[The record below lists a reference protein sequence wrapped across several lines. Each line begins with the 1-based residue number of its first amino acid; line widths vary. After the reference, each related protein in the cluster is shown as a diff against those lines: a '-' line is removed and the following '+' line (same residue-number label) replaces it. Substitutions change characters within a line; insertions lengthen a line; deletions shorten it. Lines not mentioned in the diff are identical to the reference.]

1 MTFATLLINSCQ
13 FERWTDSGASGF
25 GNQTKVY
32 ANHLAV
38 QPCRLSKGGG
48 GGSAGSGNRERQ
60 DATEVTQTD
69 RVLFCNDIDVTEHD
83 RVTVDGVVFEI
94 VYVET
99 KQGGVAD
106 HHKELDLVRVKV

>member
-1 MTFATLLINSCQ
+1 MTFATLLINTGQ
-13 FERWTDSGASGF
+13 FERWTDGGASAF
-25 GNQTKVY
+25 GNATKVY
-32 ANHLAV
+32 AYHLDP
-38 QPCRLSKGGG
+38 QPCRLSKSG
-48 GGSAGSGNRERQ
+48 GGSSSGNRERQ

-83 RVTVDGVVFEI
+83 RVTVDGVLFEI

-99 KQGGVAD
+99 KQNGTAD